1 MKMVPSDLKRCPR
14 EKRPGELR
22 ISPARSRHVRSG
34 FSLPMTT
41 VRLRAAVT
49 GSLFPTCF
57 FLASPNALQWRSRSN
72 VGPAHRWGAFLPRR
86 INAAPL
92 WYRKAHLPKRPT
104 APSLPALGTPTADHR
119 FGPAVLGRLAIPQT
133 SWNHLNSPP
142 DWPFKSIRFD
152 SLKSHIHGQR
162 RCSSAA
168 VARRHGHG
176 RGSTRYFGGGNA
188 PGSMPLTTTATAG
201 R

>member
-57 FLASPNALQWRSRSN
+57 FHASPNALQWRSRSN

-119 FGPAVLGRLAIPQT
+119 FGPAVLGRLAIPHT
-133 SWNHLNSPP
+133 SWNHLNSAP
-142 DWPFKSIRFD
+142 DWSFKSIRFY
-152 SLKSHIHGQR
+152 SLNEPYPR
-162 RCSSAA
+162 PAPMFPPPRWP
-168 VARRHGHG
+168 
-176 RGSTRYFGGGNA
+176 GG
-188 PGSMPLTTTATAG
+188 TATGAVRRG
-201 R
+201 TLAAETRRDLCR